1 MAAGG
6 GDKIVGVAGG
16 DKIAGGTMAAGGGDK
31 IVAAGDSGMGT
42 LAEGFGSCTVDAFL
56 RLLVLGVKG
65 GGEARTLSSDGADL
79 APS

>member
-6 GDKIVGVAGG
+6 GDKIVGVA
-16 DKIAGGTMAAGGGDK
+16 A
-31 IVAAGDSGMGT
+31 AAGDSGMGT

-65 GGEARTLSSDGADL
+65 GGEARTLSSDGAVL